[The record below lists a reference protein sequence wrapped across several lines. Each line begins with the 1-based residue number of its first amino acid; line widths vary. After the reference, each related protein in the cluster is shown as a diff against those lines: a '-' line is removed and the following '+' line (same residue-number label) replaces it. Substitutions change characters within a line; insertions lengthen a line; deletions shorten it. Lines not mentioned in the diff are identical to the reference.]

1 MYIYTWVKIYTYIQL
16 PGTFGSKNPWLH
28 TGTEQ
33 SKLMY
38 VGGHI
43 HVSGATH
50 KPPKCNIHVYIY
62 IYERAYAD
70 NIIFM
75 CVHLNAGIYPN
86 IYK

>member
-1 MYIYTWVKIYTYIQL
+1 MKHTYNVYTCMQICNL
-16 PGTFGSKNPWLH
+16 PGTFGSKNPWLQ

-50 KPPKCNIHVYIY
+50 KPPKYKCICIY
-62 IYERAYAD
+62 I
-70 NIIFM
+70 
-75 CVHLNAGIYPN
+75 
-86 IYK
+86 